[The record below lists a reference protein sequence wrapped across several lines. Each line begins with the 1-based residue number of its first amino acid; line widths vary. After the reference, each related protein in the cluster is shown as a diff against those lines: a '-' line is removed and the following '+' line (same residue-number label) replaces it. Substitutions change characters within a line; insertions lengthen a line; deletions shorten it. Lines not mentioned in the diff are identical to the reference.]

1 MALLI
6 LCRILS
12 LSDQSAGDRGGG
24 VVPAQINGI
33 GGLEGCSG
41 AVEDAKLTV
50 VGGTAVAG
58 AAAWPCRG
66 TRSLVRTTRMSTPA
80 TMSPPAQR
88 VHCCHAAEPGSREE
102 QEEELAGGHVD
113 VVSVTAMS
121 VKPSS
126 HRPSAEQRV
135 EWTSIASNGDGG
147 GGGSPHR

>member
-33 GGLEGCSG
+33 GGSEGCSG

-80 TMSPPAQR
+80 TTSPPAQR

-102 QEEELAGGHVD
+102 QEEELAGGHVA
-113 VVSVTAMS
+113 VVSITAMS
-121 VKPSS
+121 VEPSS
-126 HRPSAEQRV
+126 R
-135 EWTSIASNGDGG
+135 
-147 GGGSPHR
+147 